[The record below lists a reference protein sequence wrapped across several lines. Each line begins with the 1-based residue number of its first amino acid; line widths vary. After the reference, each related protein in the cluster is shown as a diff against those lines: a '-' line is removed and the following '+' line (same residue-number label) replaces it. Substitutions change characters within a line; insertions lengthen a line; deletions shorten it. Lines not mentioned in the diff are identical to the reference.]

1 MSDRGQS
8 PLNRRIAQNSNSN
21 ILEMYAAMGSPI
33 KAFTTD
39 KILASSGVALT
50 DNAIRYTA
58 IYLPK
63 DTTITGVAFFQKVQG
78 AFTGDQTNGLALYTY
93 SAGILVK
100 IRETANDETIWE
112 NTANTYVQVPF
123 STPAV
128 LTKGLYYIA
137 AIYNSSAGT
146 APQIDMTAIGT
157 PNAAQSAPLTSNSAF
172 TAGQI
177 TGQNSFP
184 SSQVASGVTLV
195 SGVPWFALY

>member
-1 MSDRGQS
+1 MSDKGQS
-8 PLNRRIAQNSNSN
+8 PLNRRIAQDSNSN

-63 DTTITGVAFFQKVQG
+63 DATITGVAFFQKVQG
-78 AFTGDQTNGLALYTY
+78 AFTGDQTNGLALYIY
-93 SAGILVK
+93 SAGTLVK
-100 IRETANDETIWE
+100 VRETAND
-112 NTANTYVQVPF
+112 YVQVPF
-123 STPAV
+123 TTPAV
-128 LTKGLYYIA
+128 LSKGLYYIA

-157 PNAAQSAPLTSNSAF
+157 PNAAQSAPITSNSAF
-172 TAGQI
+172 KTGQI

-184 SSQVASGVTLV
+184 SSQAASGVALV